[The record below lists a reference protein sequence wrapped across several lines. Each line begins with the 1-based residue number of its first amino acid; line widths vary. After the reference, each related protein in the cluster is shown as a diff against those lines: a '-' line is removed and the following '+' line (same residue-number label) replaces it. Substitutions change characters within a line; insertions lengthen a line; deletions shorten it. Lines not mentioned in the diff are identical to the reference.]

1 MKVII
6 GKDVYD
12 LSENMSRATIETAKK
27 LLRDSIVIYA
37 TEKNGVVEMKNET
50 YESNEKLKDA
60 VLDYEKEGF
69 KVHYNALLE

>member
-6 GKDVYD
+6 GESVYD

-37 TEKNGVVEMKNET
+37 TEKME
-50 YESNEKLKDA
+50 L
-60 VLDYEKEGF
+60 
-69 KVHYNALLE
+69 